1 MSCTLGTTA
10 TCAFDDIEIISDI
23 CKKYDIL
30 LSVDAS
36 YAGPFQ
42 ILEEK
47 KYLFKGLENVDVYM
61 LNFGK

>member
-36 YAGPFQ
+36 YAGPF
-42 ILEEK
+42 
-47 KYLFKGLENVDVYM
+47 
-61 LNFGK
+61 